1 MTRAVYTF
9 APLRVNRF
17 SIEPLGDDVNM
28 HTVLFA
34 LSPTSA
40 GSCFNS
46 LQLNLHALAPVV
58 FMNFFFEC
66 M

>member
-1 MTRAVYTF
+1 MKRLIIV
-9 APLRVNRF
+9 
-17 SIEPLGDDVNM
+17 PLGVEVNM

-40 GSCFNS
+40 GSWFNP
-46 LQLNLHALAPVV
+46 LQLNLHALAPLVL
-58 FMNFFFEC
+58 MNIFFEC